1 MISSVLKKFHPRFR
15 AAALVA
21 ASVAAALLLLPGGD
35 AAPTDATPTGL
46 AAIHVPPGF
55 KVEKVAGAGLVN
67 YPMMGTF
74 DDRGRLL
81 LCESSGN
88 TLTTDQMA
96 LLWVLNLSDGGHS
109 LLDIAERAE
118 VPFATISGAADA
130 LVAAELLET
139 VPFRCRRAGPYEG
152 ERAIRGHENELG

>member
-1 MISSVLKKFHPRFR
+1 MTSMISTVLKEFHPRFR

-21 ASVAAALLLLPGGD
+21 ASVAGALLLLPGGD
-35 AAPTDATPTGL
+35 AAPTSATPTGL

-96 LLWVLNLSDGGHS
+96 AKPDYVVRMLEDTDGDGIYDRSTVFADKLTLPAGAVWYRGS
-109 LLDIAERAE
+109 LY
-118 VPFATISGAADA
+118 
-130 LVAAELLET
+130 VAAPPDL
-139 VPFRCRRAGPYEG
+139 
-152 ERAIRGHENELG
+152 IRLTDTDG